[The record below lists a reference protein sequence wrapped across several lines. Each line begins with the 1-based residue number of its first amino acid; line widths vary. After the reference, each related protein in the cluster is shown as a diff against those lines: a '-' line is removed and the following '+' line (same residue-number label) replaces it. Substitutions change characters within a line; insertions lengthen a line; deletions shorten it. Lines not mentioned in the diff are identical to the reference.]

1 MTNTAET
8 LNSHPG
14 RHEPWVCLFSQSH
27 RERLASG
34 SLSEAGFEVYL
45 PLYQKL
51 VRRAGKR
58 VPMRVPMRVPLFPR
72 YLFAR
77 AGAGDASLATSYRM
91 QGVSSFASRT
101 LEQSLVSEAVISAIR
116 ARHDEDGDVVLDAAR
131 IKPGQLVKLLDGPFA
146 GLQAAFAEPDDRKR
160 SFILLDLL
168 GKTHRVKVAN
178 NAFEVAA

>member
-8 LNSHPG
+8 VNSHPG

-51 VRRAGKR
+51 VRRAGK
-58 VPMRVPMRVPLFPR
+58 RVPMRVPLFPR

-131 IKPGQLVKLLDGPFA
+131 IKPGQLVKILDGPFA